1 MNEIEILNSARIK
14 LASILNSNVSTE
26 KLAQDTGVPAGFSTE
41 KSASASL
48 ARNIKDLL
56 LPPALGVLGGGAAGA
71 LSQLMVDERD
81 RNWGKGALYGAGLGG
96 LGGAMFHPLTR
107 LPGISPEYAFSLIG
121 ALGMGGGVMAANERA
136 QKKGG
141 SKDIYLPMMY

>member
-1 MNEIEILNSARIK
+1 MNETEILNNARIK
-14 LASILNSNVSTE
+14 LASILKDN
-26 KLAQDTGVPAGFSTE
+26 DTSFE
-41 KSASASL
+41 KSAGASL
-48 ARNIKDLL
+48 AHNIKDLL

-121 ALGMGGGVMAANERA
+121 ALGMGGGIMAANEKAR
-136 QKKGG
+136 KKGG
-141 SKDIYLPMMY
+141 SKGSYDIMIY